1 LKGSDNG
8 VKRRNKGFA
17 TIEYIVGI
25 AIVAA
30 IALIAFVYHL
40 LPAIHHYQ
48 EIQPKIYQGDYYNS
62 DN

>member
-1 LKGSDNG
+1 M
-8 VKRRNKGFA
+8 KRRNKGFA